1 MFDSIKRK
9 ILEEN
14 KKGKVISEKDYGNNN
29 EKAEPKSDGFSE
41 KPELSDLKLVKSL
54 EKNISLIKQIFSD
67 DATLITRRFEN
78 KNCKV
83 AKCCIFYINGM
94 VNVDI
99 INKSIIKPVLENEMT
114 EDISSNHLFE
124 DIQNKIILA
133 NQIKEVSDLEEI
145 ITSITYG
152 DTLFLLDGYDKA
164 LVIDTKGWKVRSI
177 TESTSEKTVRGPR
190 EGFTEAI
197 MVNLSLIRRK
207 LKTPDLKFVFKDIG
221 RRTKTKVCMCYLESI
236 ASPQIIA
243 ELNKWIETIDIDGIL
258 DSGYI
263 QEMIKDSPLSPFK
276 TIGNSE
282 RPDVVVAK
290 LLEGRI
296 ALIVDGTPDVL
307 TLPYVF
313 IEYFQSNEDYYNNFI
328 YGSLGRIIRIIGA
341 IITISV
347 PAVYVAL
354 ITYHQEL
361 IPTSLLL
368 SISAAIQGTPFPTI
382 VEAIV
387 MLFAFEM
394 LREAGTRMPTAVGQ
408 AVSIV
413 GALVLG
419 QAAVQAKF
427 VSAPMVIIIAL
438 AGISSLSLPKL
449 MGASIVIR
457 LIFLLLA
464 ANLGLYGFIFGVI
477 GLLIYLF
484 SMRSFGVPYMLSLV
498 ISDRQYNKDTL
509 IRSPWWYMSLR
520 PKLIAVKNSIRKSD
534 SKFKG
539 ENQQ

>member
-1 MFDSIKRK
+1 MFNFLRK
-9 ILEEN
+9 KKKLEEN
-14 KKGKVISEKDYGNNN
+14 KKAKVISEKDYKNNN
-29 EKAEPKSDGFSE
+29 VKAEPKSDGISE
-41 KPELSDLKLVKSL
+41 KTELSDLKLVKFL
-54 EKNISLIKQIFSD
+54 EKNITLIKQIFSD

-78 KNCKV
+78 KNRKS

-114 EDISSNHLFE
+114 EDISFNHLLE
-124 DIQNKIILA
+124 DMKNKIIEA
-133 NQIKEVSDLEEI
+133 NEVKELSDLEEI
-145 ITSITYG
+145 ITSVTYG

-164 LVIDTKGWKVRSI
+164 LVIDTKGWKVRAV

-190 EGFTEAI
+190 ECFTEAI

-221 RRTKTKVCMCYLESI
+221 RRTKTKVCMCYLESV
-236 ASPQIIA
+236 ASPQIID
-243 ELNKWIETIDIDGIL
+243 ELNKRIETIDIDGIL

-276 TIGNSE
+276 TIGNTE

-328 YGSLGRIIRIIGA
+328 YASFVRIIRIIGA

-361 IPTSLLL
+361 IPTPLLL
-368 SISAAIQGTPFPTI
+368 SISASIQGTPFPTI
-382 VEAIV
+382 VEAMV
-387 MLFAFEM
+387 LLFAFDM

-408 AVSIV
+408 AVGIV

-419 QAAVQAKF
+419 QAAVEAKF

-438 AGISSLSLPKL
+438 AGISSLALPK
-449 MGASIVIR
+449 MVGASITIR
-457 LIFLLLA
+457 LIFLVLA
-464 ANLGLYGFIFGVI
+464 ASLGLYGFIFGVI

-484 SMRSFGVPYMLSLV
+484 GMRSFGVPYMLSLV
-498 ISDRQYNKDTL
+498 ISDKQDIKDTF
-509 IRSPWWYMSLR
+509 IRAPWWYMRRR

-539 ENQQ
+539 AH

>member
-1 MFDSIKRK
+1 MFDSIKKK

-29 EKAEPKSDGFSE
+29 EKAEPKSDGISE

-54 EKNISLIKQIFSD
+54 EKNIFLIKQIFSD
-67 DATLITRRFEN
+67 DATLVTRRFEN
-78 KNCKV
+78 KNRKS

-99 INKSIIKPVLENEMT
+99 INKSIIKPVLENEMKT
-114 EDISSNHLFE
+114 EDISSNNLLE
-124 DIQNKIILA
+124 DMQNKIIMA
-133 NQIKEVSDLEEI
+133 NEVKELNDLEEI
-145 ITSITYG
+145 ITSVTYG

-164 LVIDTKGWKVRSI
+164 LVIDTKGWKVRAV

-190 EGFTEAI
+190 ECFTEAI
-197 MVNLSLIRRK
+197 LVNLSLIRRK

-243 ELNKWIETIDIDGIL
+243 ELNKRIETIDIDGIL

-368 SISAAIQGTPFPTI
+368 SISAAIQGTPLPTI

-419 QAAVQAKF
+419 QAAVEAKF

-457 LIFLLLA
+457 LIFLSLSA
-464 ANLGLYGFIFGVI
+464 GLGLYGFIFGVI

-498 ISDRQYNKDTL
+498 ISDKQDIKDTF
-509 IRSPWWYMSLR
+509 IRAPWWYMRRR

-539 ENQQ
+539 AH

>member
-1 MFDSIKRK
+1 
-9 ILEEN
+9 
-14 KKGKVISEKDYGNNN
+14 
-29 EKAEPKSDGFSE
+29 
-41 KPELSDLKLVKSL
+41 
-54 EKNISLIKQIFSD
+54 
-67 DATLITRRFEN
+67 
-78 KNCKV
+78 
-83 AKCCIFYINGM
+83 
-94 VNVDI
+94 
-99 INKSIIKPVLENEMT
+99 
-114 EDISSNHLFE
+114 
-124 DIQNKIILA
+124 
-133 NQIKEVSDLEEI
+133 
-145 ITSITYG
+145 
-152 DTLFLLDGYDKA
+152 LFLLDGYDKA
-164 LVIDTKGWKVRSI
+164 LVIDTKGWKVRAV

-190 EGFTEAI
+190 ECFTEAI

-221 RRTKTKVCMCYLESI
+221 RRTKTKVCMCYLESV

-243 ELNKWIETIDIDGIL
+243 ELNKRIETIDIDGIL

-313 IEYFQSNEDYYNNFI
+313 IEYFQSNEDYYHNFI

-368 SISAAIQGTPFPTI
+368 SISASIQGTPFPTI
-382 VEAIV
+382 VEAMV
-387 MLFAFEM
+387 LLFAFDM

-408 AVSIV
+408 AVGIV

-419 QAAVQAKF
+419 QAAVEAKF

-438 AGISSLSLPKL
+438 AGISSLALPK
-449 MGASIVIR
+449 MVGASITIR
-457 LIFLLLA
+457 LIFLVLA
-464 ANLGLYGFIFGVI
+464 ASLGLYGFIFGVI

-484 SMRSFGVPYMLSLV
+484 GMRSFGVPYMLSLV
-498 ISDRQYNKDTL
+498 ISDEQYNKDTL
-509 IRSPWWYMSLR
+509 IRAPWWYMSLR

-539 ENQQ
+539 AH